1 MAQKGECPLGL
12 LCEHSVDGSR
22 DYSDQSQRAREGDCG
37 TDQGSWDGS
46 VIRAH
51 QAVVPY
57 PTITAASTAIARTR
71 NTAAGLDTA
80 RPPHWPGAEE
90 AEPGTSRR

>member
-51 QAVVPY
+51 QAVGAVPDNY
-57 PTITAASTAIARTR
+57 CRKHGDRQDEEHSSRLGHCTAPSL
-71 NTAAGLDTA
+71 AG
-80 RPPHWPGAEE
+80 
-90 AEPGTSRR
+90 RRRG